1 MNVHMYKHNKREMEI
16 FSIDHDSALP
26 LHVQVEEIL
35 RGLIGDPEYQ
45 NGKLFPNEV
54 DIAKRLGISR
64 NTVRQALNKL
74 VHEQLLTR
82 KKGVG
87 TKVSKNNITTK
98 LNKWSS
104 FTLEMHEKG
113 VAFKTYD
120 LKVDW
125 VNADQS
131 VSELF
136 GISMDTKVLKLER
149 LRGLDIG
156 PIVNFISYFH
166 PRVGLTGDEDFSKP
180 LYEMLEKDHHTVV
193 AVSKEE
199 ISATLADEKLA
210 DILHM
215 KTGDPVLLR
224 KRVVCDPG
232 DRLIEYNLGYYRA
245 DRFTYAIDIARFITF
260 AIGWTYAIGERF
272 NYAIDIV

>member
-1 MNVHMYKHNKREMEI
+1 MEI
-16 FSIDHDSALP
+16 FSIDHHSHLP
-26 LHVQVEEIL
+26 LHIQVEQLL
-35 RGLIGDPEYQ
+35 RGLISDPEYQ

-54 DIAKRLGISR
+54 DIAKRMGISR

-74 VHEQLLTR
+74 VQEGLLTR

-125 VNADQS
+125 VEADQATAT
-131 VSELF
+131 LF
-136 GISMDTKVLKLER
+136 GIVQKSKVLKLER
-149 LRGLDIG
+149 LRGLDNG
-156 PIVNFISYFH
+156 PIVHFISYFH
-166 PRVGLTGDEDFSKP
+166 PRVGLTPDEDFSRP

-193 AVSKEE
+193 SVSKEE
-199 ISATLADEKLA
+199 ISATLADDHLA
-210 DILHM
+210 HILQVN
-215 KTGDPVLLR
+215 TGDPILLR

-232 DRLIEYNLGYYRA
+232 DRPIEYNLGYYRA
-245 DRFTYAIDIARFITF
+245 DRFTYAIDIAR
-260 AIGWTYAIGERF
+260 
-272 NYAIDIV
+272 

>member
-1 MNVHMYKHNKREMEI
+1 MYKHIKSEMEI

-35 RGLIGDPEYQ
+35 RGLIVDPEYQ

-74 VHEQLLTR
+74 VHEELLTR

-87 TKVSKNNITTK
+87 TKVARNNITTK

-113 VAFKTYD
+113 VAFKNYAI
-120 LKVDW
+120 KKEW
-125 VNADQS
+125 VTAEPP
-131 VSELF
+131 VAELF
-136 GISMDTKVLKLER
+136 GVSADTKLFKLER
-149 LRGLDIG
+149 LRGLDFG

-166 PRVGLTGDEDFSKP
+166 PRVGLTGEEDFSKP

-199 ISATLADEKLA
+199 ISATLADDNLA
-210 DILHM
+210 EILHM
-215 KTGDPVLLR
+215 KAGDPVLLR

-232 DRLIEYNLGYYRA
+232 DRPIEYNLGFYRA
-245 DRFTYAIDIARFITF
+245 DKFTYAIDIARFV
-260 AIGWTYAIGERF
+260 ALAVGWACSAADRFGYAL
-272 NYAIDIV
+272 DLV